1 MVPGDAGIEIIKTYK
16 YESQYLM
23 PPATVEEAIALTA
36 DFVVRYWPAIAWHGR
51 IPWGTLPA

>member
-1 MVPGDAGIEIIKTYK
+1 MERWNEVYK
-16 YESQYLM
+16 HESHYLK